1 MERIN
6 KLAER
11 LHISRQAVYHRIRGI
26 EEETEN
32 EIPRILDREGFRVI
46 DENTAKAIENYR
58 GKKPGR
64 KTGGGR
70 NEE

>member
-11 LHISRQAVYHRIRGI
+11 LKISRQAVYYRIRVI
-26 EEETEN
+26 EDETGEN
-32 EIPRILDREGFRVI
+32 IPRILDRDGFRIV
-46 DENTAKAIENYR
+46 DEDTAQAIENYR

-64 KTGGGR
+64 KTGGAS
-70 NEE
+70 